1 MRAVL
6 ASGILFDLDGV
17 IYNAEDPIPGA
28 AESVAW
34 VRSRGIPFL
43 FVTNTT
49 SKNRHALMEKLR
61 GMGIEAD
68 VSHIL
73 TPCVAA
79 SDWLRAQGRGPVALF
94 VREAARGEFAG
105 LDLAA
110 EGAEEGATDVVIG
123 DLGEAWDYKTMNRAF
138 RLLYHGPDTNLIALG
153 MTRFWQT
160 AEGLCLD
167 VAPFVAALEHAT
179 GRRPIVF
186 GKPAEAFFRAAAE
199 RLGVPIDQIVMIGDD
214 VRADIGGAKA
224 AGLKGA
230 LVQTGKFRPGDLDG
244 AIRPDAV
251 LATVADVPAWWGA
264 ADVG

>member
-1 MRAVL
+1 L
-6 ASGILFDLDGV
+6 DLDGV
-17 IYNAEDPIPGA
+17 IYNAEIPIAGA

-49 SKNRHALMEKLR
+49 SKDRHALVEKLGR
-61 GMGIEAD
+61 MGIEAGE
-68 VSHIL
+68 SHLL

-94 VREAARGEFAG
+94 VRQAARREFMG
-105 LDLAA
+105 LELAA
-110 EGAEEGATDVVIG
+110 EDAEEGATDVVIG
-123 DLGEAWDYKTMNRAF
+123 DLGEEWDYKTMNRAF

-179 GRRPIVF
+179 GRRPLVF
-186 GKPAEAFFRAAAE
+186 GKPAEAFFQAAAD
-199 RLGVPIDQIVMIGDD
+199 RLKLPRNEIVMIGDD
-214 VRADIGGAKA
+214 IRGDVGGAQA
-224 AGLKGA
+224 AGFKGA
-230 LVQTGKFRPGDLDG
+230 LVQTGKFRPGDLHG
-244 AIRPDAV
+244 TIRPDAV
-251 LATVADVPAWWGA
+251 LASVAGLPAWW
-264 ADVG
+264 DRYVG